1 MKKSQGISIT
11 VIIIAVLGLLV
22 LVTLAILFGGKILNF
37 GSKTSEIENSVGSV
51 DSAKCVLKCQRFNAF
66 CIKSV
71 EDTNNNVHYY
81 IYDQGDCS
89 QLYNY
94 LTQNCKGV
102 VSFGASASGAK
113 KSDIVSRDQASGLP
127 TSRAD
132 VECHS

>member
-51 DSAKCVLKCQRFNAF
+51 DSAKCVLKCQRFNSF

-81 IYDQGDCS
+81 IYYQGDCQ
-89 QLYNY
+89 QLYDY
-94 LTQNCKGV
+94 LTENCKGV
-102 VSFGASASGAK
+102 VSFGTSAEGSKRDRIVDRNGAN
-113 KSDIVSRDQASGLP
+113 SLP